1 MLANSKELE
10 KYLVA
15 VLKHSMEVH
24 YYLEK
29 LNLHS
34 FNGLHD
40 LDRPNNKFE
49 TNIALRLALGFRE
62 GNAETEFKQEIESG
76 IQLHRKQK
84 HHQILKKTNLET
96 SEYSELLID
105 IICAVKEQRSYH
117 KKRAWDE
124 ILEHIEL
131 ELPNPKLKDLAKALI
146 EKMREIREPE
156 VNKITNLRE
165 FPNIGLEENLYK
177 KFRVRCAEA
186 LEAFYKELGLLLFK
200 RLKNSPTKDL

>member
-1 MLANSKELE
+1 MVADSEELE

-40 LDRPNNKFE
+40 LEGPNNKFE
-49 TNIALRLALGFRE
+49 INVALKLALGFRK
-62 GNAETEFKQEIESG
+62 GNSETEFKQEIESG
-76 IQLHRKQK
+76 IKLHRKQK
-84 HHQILKKTNLET
+84 HHQILKKPNLET
-96 SEYSELLID
+96 NDYSESLID

-124 ILEHIEL
+124 IMEQIES
-131 ELPNPKLKDLAKALI
+131 ELPNPELKDLAKDLI

-156 VNKITNLRE
+156 VDKLTNLRE